1 MPISTAS
8 NTDNCRNSCGK
19 PSICSGGAVT
29 VSYTHLDVYKR
40 QGVSIADSSEHIAL
54 DAEQVAQITFSEDV
68 SASASYE
75 TNNAEEIEQIVDALQ
90 QLKLQKIDTA
100 TFEADLTE
108 ESIDTFVWL
117 QYADEAR
124 AEEQNADI
132 VFFFCKNG
140 TVGVQQADNLERYY
154 QVDHCLL
161 YTSRCV

>member
-1 MPISTAS
+1 MKIKALA
-8 NTDNCRNSCGK
+8 K
-19 PSICSGGAVT
+19 LGALLVLC
-29 VSYTHLDVYKR
+29 VALA
-40 QGVSIADSSEHIAL
+40 GVSIADSSEHIAL

-154 QVDHCLL
+154 QVDHTELKALL
-161 YTSRCV
+161 HQIGENHLDDIASVFFAIEVN

>member
-1 MPISTAS
+1 MKIKALA
-8 NTDNCRNSCGK
+8 K
-19 PSICSGGAVT
+19 LGALLVLC
-29 VSYTHLDVYKR
+29 VALA
-40 QGVSIADSSEHIAL
+40 GVSIADRSEHITL

-75 TNNAEEIEQIVDALQ
+75 TNNAEEIEQIVNALQ

-100 TFEADLTE
+100 IFEADLTE

-140 TVGVQQADNLERYY
+140 TVGIQQADNSERYY
-154 QVDHCLL
+154 QVDYTELKALL
-161 YTSRCV
+161 HQIGENHLNDMASVFFAIEVN

>member
-1 MPISTAS
+1 MKIKALA
-8 NTDNCRNSCGK
+8 K
-19 PSICSGGAVT
+19 LGALLVLC
-29 VSYTHLDVYKR
+29 VALA
-40 QGVSIADSSEHIAL
+40 GVSIADSSEHIAL

-75 TNNAEEIEQIVDALQ
+75 
-90 QLKLQKIDTA
+90 

-154 QVDHCLL
+154 QVDHTELKALL
-161 YTSRCV
+161 HQIGENHLDDIASVFFAIEVN